1 MIPYNFACFAGSEG
15 QFLTSSRLSSTPGS
29 GAINRCCSTEFV
41 HCLSLNFSGD
51 RMALTLTDVKRIA
64 HLARLELA
72 EAEAGNTLERLNN
85 FFGLVE
91 QMQAVDTTGIAPLA
105 HPIEQIEDVALRLR
119 EDAVTETVDRDAFQR
134 PAPAVQD
141 GLYLVPRVI
150 E

>member
-1 MIPYNFACFAGSEG
+1 
-15 QFLTSSRLSSTPGS
+15 
-29 GAINRCCSTEFV
+29 
-41 HCLSLNFSGD
+41 
-51 RMALTLTDVKRIA
+51 MALTLTDVKRIA

-72 EAEAGNTLERLNN
+72 DAEAEHTLVQLND

-91 QMQAVDTTGIAPLA
+91 QMQAVDTTGIEPLA

-119 EDAVTETVDRDAFQR
+119 EDAVTEIVQRDEFQR

-141 GLYLVPRVI
+141 GLYLVPKVI

>member
-1 MIPYNFACFAGSEG
+1 
-15 QFLTSSRLSSTPGS
+15 
-29 GAINRCCSTEFV
+29 
-41 HCLSLNFSGD
+41 
-51 RMALTLTDVKRIA
+51 MALTLTDVKRIA

-72 EAEAGNTLERLNN
+72 DADAEHTLVQLNE

-91 QMQAVDTTGIAPLA
+91 QMQAAVDTTGIAPLA

-119 EDAVTETVDRDAFQR
+119 DDAVTETIEREAFQR

-141 GLYLVPRVI
+141 GLYLVPKVI

>member
-1 MIPYNFACFAGSEG
+1 
-15 QFLTSSRLSSTPGS
+15 
-29 GAINRCCSTEFV
+29 
-41 HCLSLNFSGD
+41 
-51 RMALTLTDVKRIA
+51 MALTLNDVKRIA
-64 HLARLELA
+64 HLARLELPDA
-72 EAEAGNTLERLNN
+72 EADNTLDRLNN

-119 EDAVTETVDRDAFQR
+119 EDAVTEVVNRDALQR

>member
-1 MIPYNFACFAGSEG
+1 
-15 QFLTSSRLSSTPGS
+15 
-29 GAINRCCSTEFV
+29 
-41 HCLSLNFSGD
+41 
-51 RMALTLTDVKRIA
+51 MALTLTDVKRIA

-72 EAEAGNTLERLNN
+72 DAEAGHTLVQLND

-91 QMQAVDTTGIAPLA
+91 QMQAVDTKGIEPLA

-119 EDAVTETVDRDAFQR
+119 EDAVTEVVQRDEFQR

-141 GLYLVPRVI
+141 GLYLVPKVI

>member
-1 MIPYNFACFAGSEG
+1 
-15 QFLTSSRLSSTPGS
+15 
-29 GAINRCCSTEFV
+29 
-41 HCLSLNFSGD
+41 
-51 RMALTLTDVKRIA
+51 MALTLTDVKRIA

-72 EAEAGNTLERLNN
+72 DAEAEHTLVQLND

-91 QMQAVDTTGIAPLA
+91 QMQAVDTKGIEPLA

-119 EDAVTETVDRDAFQR
+119 EDAVTEIVQRDEFQR

-141 GLYLVPRVI
+141 GLYLVPKVI

>member
-1 MIPYNFACFAGSEG
+1 
-15 QFLTSSRLSSTPGS
+15 
-29 GAINRCCSTEFV
+29 
-41 HCLSLNFSGD
+41 
-51 RMALTLTDVKRIA
+51 MALTLNDVKRIA

-72 EAEAGNTLERLNN
+72 DAEADTTLERLND

-119 EDAVTETVDRDAFQR
+119 EDAVTEAVDREALQR

>member
-1 MIPYNFACFAGSEG
+1 
-15 QFLTSSRLSSTPGS
+15 
-29 GAINRCCSTEFV
+29 
-41 HCLSLNFSGD
+41 
-51 RMALTLTDVKRIA
+51 MALTLTDVKRIA

-72 EAEAGNTLERLNN
+72 DADAEHTLVQLND

-91 QMQAVDTTGIAPLA
+91 QMQAVDTTGIEPLA

-119 EDAVTETVDRDAFQR
+119 EDAVTEVVQRDEFQR

-141 GLYLVPRVI
+141 GLYLVPKVI

>member
-1 MIPYNFACFAGSEG
+1 MS
-15 QFLTSSRLSSTPGS
+15 
-29 GAINRCCSTEFV
+29 
-41 HCLSLNFSGD
+41 
-51 RMALTLTDVKRIA
+51 LTLTDVNRIA

-72 EAEAGNTLERLNN
+72 AGEADHTLGQLNQ

-119 EDAVTETVDRDAFQR
+119 EDAVSETVDREALQR

-141 GLYLVPRVI
+141 GLYLVPKVI

>member
-1 MIPYNFACFAGSEG
+1 
-15 QFLTSSRLSSTPGS
+15 
-29 GAINRCCSTEFV
+29 
-41 HCLSLNFSGD
+41 
-51 RMALTLTDVKRIA
+51 MALTLTDVKRIA

-72 EAEAGNTLERLNN
+72 DADAEHTLAQLND

-119 EDAVTETVDRDAFQR
+119 DDAVTESVEREAFQR
-134 PAPAVQD
+134 PAPAVQE
-141 GLYLVPRVI
+141 GLYLVPKVI